1 MLVSDVRKLSLAA
14 GLQALL
20 LVTSAIAAD
29 GSIRID
35 GIDYVRAG
43 SMETLTAPLGGP
55 GQPTAEHVSTAS
67 SASYSGYVEV
77 VVSGTGQSLG
87 PQFGDAFYVFK
98 DGLGRPITPFN
109 DPDFYQ
115 LAIDT
120 APIRGGPESPTP
132 RTQLARELI
141 VYDYA
146 SGAGKTP
153 PFVPAYRPD
162 HRYRF
167 VIDVSRTDA
176 WSGADSELHFT
187 VANGIYVDNSGA
199 FHIELYPLMERI
211 PGEAV
216 LLQAAPSASGSRV
229 SVQVSGGTPG
239 APLPDIEVLTAASC
253 SAGTLGSPTTTL
265 AVLTGPANQITGDM
279 RFDDQGNAFVVEEV
293 GARPQQYAAARL
305 LGGSTASPAS
315 RCIVAGPDN
324 DAWTRARTIS
334 LGGAA
339 PQRGSASGFVDLPGR
354 ARWYKFAVQPDARVQ
369 VTLSGLPADYDL
381 VIFGDIAQAFEELA
395 DGDPSDV
402 PGLDRLGAEFAP
414 SVLETAG
421 ISPFAFSPSEISP
434 FAFSPFAFSP
444 FAFSPS
450 VFAGDSVAPFAF
462 SPFAFSPSAT
472 ARSDY
477 SPFAFSPFAFSPFAF
492 SPFAFSAENY
502 SSAQSRSVIAVSAQA
517 GRASEQVSALT
528 WSSTGEFYVRV
539 AGKNGT
545 FDDQAPFTLDVS
557 YDPGLCEGVFGED
570 LSGIA
575 GAPGNYQSII
585 LYDSR
590 QLGEGGYSPA
600 QQAPLIDRLEALAAR
615 SEVAGV
621 VVDLAAFDAVQRLQ
635 DQSDLRNTC
644 PHAVNL
650 TAGAIK
656 RVIDAYWAVNP
667 DLRYVVLAGN
677 DAQIP
682 FFRYPDQT
690 LLGPEQNYDPPMA
703 DFTQSQA
710 ALRLNYVLG
719 QDEYGAGTT
728 LNLGNRR
735 FPVPQLAV
743 GRLVETP
750 AEMITVLDAYLA
762 TSAGVVSTPTS
773 TLVTGYDFLADA
785 AGAIQAELAA
795 GVGGRNDT
803 LITPAEFSPDAPQS
817 WNADALR
824 SALLGNAE
832 DIIFLAGHFNAFSAL
847 AADFETS
854 MQTTELIG
862 AGVDLTNALIFSAGC
877 HSGYNAV
884 NEEIRPDVA
893 LPPDWAQAFA
903 RKGATLV
910 AGTGYQYG
918 DTEFIEFGE
927 RLYLEF
933 VRRLRS
939 GNGPVSVGE
948 ALVQAKQIYLQNT
961 PDNKGLHSKTVLIS
975 TVFGLPMLRIDMPG
989 SRLGDPG
996 VSSPVRNYG
1005 PVAAGTPGAVLGLES
1020 ADLSLDF
1027 GARYR
1032 EMSVELSD
1040 LADPALTSSVTA
1052 SYLQGP
1058 GFDLAV
1064 SSGEPVLPLES
1075 VDVGVPGTSLRGVGF
1090 RGGDWSEEF
1099 PVIPLDGA
1107 ATTELRAPHTRFAS
1121 LVNFPMRLAVPNYY
1135 GRLAGS
1141 GATLLHVT
1149 PVQHRVQDIGGPA
1162 IRRRF
1167 VNADFELFYSGNT
1180 RSYGGNRPA
1189 LSAAPTLSGARVA
1202 LDGPDAVFEVNV
1214 VGDPSAG
1221 IQSVWVTYTDG
1232 DGSAGSWVA
1241 LDLEQ
1246 DPDDSRVWRGRLTGG
1261 ANAFGRL
1268 DVMFHAVNG
1277 VGLVTTDDNF
1287 GSYYQV
1293 TSEDGFSETA
1303 LTFVGPV
1310 PAGATAGS
1318 RIALAAALETAAGNP
1333 VTDATV
1339 LFKLGTVLRS
1349 ARTDSAGVAEVELPV
1364 QPVPSSEPYPLVVS
1378 FNGNAVLA
1386 PSSVEAPF
1394 RVSRTGSRL
1403 TLTQGSQTVGVDG
1416 VGTGLTATLTASDP
1430 GRTPLQLRTVYFT
1443 VKGTPTGDLTIPVAT
1458 DFQGVARLGELAL
1471 PSGRYRIEARFL
1483 GMIPGTFEPI
1493 VDPVYLPAQAVV
1505 DLKLNGGHGCP
1516 AGGQQGQARKGSDRH
1531 HWNDHDGTSSP
1542 KGSPGDSPKRGS
1554 KRNLQ
1559 VRGFCYLNTDV
1570 GGDVHIK
1577 DGTLIVGG
1585 SVDIKGNV
1593 HESGPGSV
1601 VLLSGSRVHGHVKEN
1616 FAGDLL
1622 VDGRVSRQVME
1633 KGPGDLRVGLTGMV
1647 DDDLDEDS
1655 DGSVIVAGE
1664 VRRNVREQ
1672 GAGDVVVQATGRV
1685 GGSVDEHGDGT
1696 VIVEGVVGGRVKEHE
1711 GPPRGGR
1718 GR

>member
-1 MLVSDVRKLSLAA
+1 MLVPVVRKLVLFA

-20 LVTSAIAAD
+20 LAPPAAGAD
-29 GSIRID
+29 GGIRI
-35 GIDYVRAG
+35 GGVDYVRAG
-43 SMETLTAPLGGP
+43 TMEALTAPLGGP
-55 GQPTAEHVSTAS
+55 GLPTAGHVSTAS
-67 SASYSGYVEV
+67 SAAYSGFVEV

-87 PQFGDAFYVFK
+87 PQLGDAFYVFK
-98 DGLGRPITPFN
+98 DALGHPITPFN
-109 DPDFYQ
+109 DVDYYQ

-120 APIRGGPESPTP
+120 APIEGRPEDPTP
-132 RTQLARELI
+132 RGQLARQSI
-141 VYDYA
+141 VYDFV
-146 SGAGKTP
+146 SGAEQAP
-153 PFVPAYRPD
+153 PYVPAYRTD

-167 VIDVSRTDA
+167 VIDVSRTDS
-176 WSGADSELHFT
+176 WSGSPSALHFT

-199 FHIELYPLMERI
+199 FAVELYPLVEQVD
-211 PGEAV
+211 GEAV
-216 LLQAAPSASGSRV
+216 LLQAVPTGSGSRL
-229 SVQVSGGTPG
+229 SVQVSGGSPG
-239 APLPDIEVLTAASC
+239 GLVPDIEVLTAATC
-253 SAGTLGSPTTTL
+253 SAGTLGAPTTTL
-265 AVLTGPANQITGDM
+265 AVLDQPTNQITGDM
-279 RFDDQGNAFVVEEV
+279 RFDDDGNAFVVETV
-293 GARPQQYAAARL
+293 GGTPGQYAAARL
-305 LGGSTASPAS
+305 AGSGAASPAS

-324 DAWTRARTIS
+324 DAWTRAQTIS
-334 LGGAA
+334 LRGGAA
-339 PQRGSASGFVDLPGR
+339 PLQGTAGGYVDLPGR
-354 ARWYKFAVQPDARVQ
+354 ARWYKFAVQPDARVR
-369 VTLSGLPADYDL
+369 VALSGLPADYDL
-381 VIFGDIAQAFEELA
+381 VVFGDIAQAFAELA

-414 SVLETAG
+414 SVLETAE

-492 SPFAFSAENY
+492 SPFAFSAEDY
-502 SSAQSRSVIAVSAQA
+502 SSAQTRSVIAVSAQA

-528 WSSTGEFYVRV
+528 WSNTGEFYVRV

-545 FDDQAPFTLDVS
+545 FDDQAPFALEVS
-557 YDPGLCEGVFGED
+557 YDPGLCEGVFPED

-575 GAPGNYQSII
+575 GVPGNFQSII

-590 QLGEGGYSPA
+590 QLAEGGYPAA
-600 QQAPLIDRLEALAAR
+600 QQAPLVARLEALAAR

-621 VVDLAAFDAVQRLQ
+621 VVDLAGFDAVQRLQ
-635 DQSDLRNTC
+635 DQADVRNTC
-644 PHAVNL
+644 PYAANL

-656 RVIDAYWAVNP
+656 RVIDAYWALNP

-719 QDEYGAGTT
+719 QDEYGAATT

-735 FPVPQLAV
+735 FPIPELAV

-762 TSAGVVSTPTS
+762 TGAGIVSTPTS

-785 AGAIQAELAA
+785 ANAIQAELAA
-795 GVGGRNDT
+795 GVGGRNET

-824 SALLGNAE
+824 SALLGSGE
-832 DIIFLAGHFNAFSAL
+832 DIVFLAGHFNAFSAL
-847 AADFETS
+847 AADFRTSMETS
-854 MQTTELIG
+854 ELIG
-862 AGVDLTNALIFSAGC
+862 AGVDLTNSLIFSAGC

-884 NEEIRPDVA
+884 NEEIRSDVA

-933 VRRLRS
+933 VRRLRTGS
-939 GNGPVSVGE
+939 GPVSVGE
-948 ALVQAKQIYLQNT
+948 ALVQAKRIYLQNT
-961 PDNKGLHSKTVLIS
+961 PDNKGLHPKTVLIS
-975 TVFGLPMLRIDMPG
+975 TVFGLPMLRINLPG
-989 SRLGDPG
+989 ARLGDPADG
-996 VSSPVRNYG
+996 SPVRNYG

-1027 GARYR
+1027 GARFR
-1032 EMSVELSD
+1032 AFEVELSD
-1040 LADPALTSSVTA
+1040 LSDPSLSSSVTA

-1064 SSGEPVLPLES
+1064 SSGEPVLPLETL
-1075 VDVGVPGTSLRGVGF
+1075 DVGVTGTSLRGVGF
-1090 RGGDWSEEF
+1090 RGGDWSEEY

-1141 GATLLHVT
+1141 GPTLLHVT
-1149 PVQHRVQDIGGPA
+1149 PVQHRVLDIGGPA
-1162 IRRRF
+1162 VRRRF
-1167 VNADFELFYSGNT
+1167 LNTDFELFYSANT
-1180 RSYGGNRPA
+1180 RNYGGNRPA
-1189 LSAAPTLSGARVA
+1189 LSAAPTLSSARVSV
-1202 LDGPDAVFEVNV
+1202 DGADVVFEVVV
-1214 VGDPSAG
+1214 VGDPAAG
-1221 IQSVWVTYTDG
+1221 IQTVWVTYTDG
-1232 DGSAGSWVA
+1232 DASAGTWVA
-1241 LDLEQ
+1241 LDLDQ
-1246 DPDDSRVWRGRLTGG
+1246 DPADTRIWRGRLPGG
-1261 ANAFGRL
+1261 ASAFGRL
-1268 DVMFHAVNG
+1268 DTIFHAANG

-1287 GSYYQV
+1287 GSYYQL
-1293 TSEDGFSETA
+1293 TQDGAFQDTA
-1303 LTFVGPV
+1303 LSFVGPV

-1318 RIALAAALETAAGNP
+1318 RIVLAAALETASGTP
-1333 VTDATV
+1333 VTDAPV

-1364 QPVPSSEPYPLVVS
+1364 QPLPSSEPYRLVVS
-1378 FNGNAVLA
+1378 FNGSAVLA

-1394 RVSRTGSRL
+1394 RVSKTGSRL
-1403 TLTQGSQTVGVDG
+1403 VLGKGAQQVGVEG
-1416 VGTGLTATLTASDP
+1416 VTTGLMATLTASDP

-1443 VKGTPTGDLTIPVAT
+1443 VKATPAGDLTIPVAT

-1471 PSGRYRIEARFL
+1471 PAGSYRIEARFL
-1483 GMIPGTFEPI
+1483 GAIPGTQEPI
-1493 VDPVYLPAQAVV
+1493 VDPVYLPAQTAL
-1505 DLKLNGGHGCP
+1505 DFKLKNGQGCP
-1516 AGGQQGQARKGSDRH
+1516 AGGSPHKGPGKKNDRH
-1531 HWNDHDGTSSP
+1531 DWDGYHG
-1542 KGSPGDSPKRGS
+1542 KGKGGGKD
-1554 KRNLQ
+1554 LQ
-1559 VRGFCYLNTDV
+1559 VRGFCYLNSDV
-1570 GGDVHIK
+1570 NGNVHIK
-1577 DGTLIVGG
+1577 DGTLIVGT
-1585 SVDIKGNV
+1585 SVDVKGNV
-1593 HESGPGSV
+1593 QESGAGSVILLPGSKV
-1601 VLLSGSRVHGHVKEN
+1601 YGHIQEN
-1616 FAGDLL
+1616 FGGDVT
-1622 VDGRVSRQVME
+1622 VDGRVVRQVRE
-1633 KGPGDLRVGLTGMV
+1633 KGPGDVRVGATGTV
-1647 DDDLDEDS
+1647 EDDVDEDS
-1655 DGSVIVAGE
+1655 DGSVVIAGT

-1672 GAGDVVVQATGRV
+1672 GAGDVIVQVSGRV
-1685 GGSVDEHGDGT
+1685 GGNVDEHGEGT
-1696 VIVEGVVGGRVKEHE
+1696 VIIEGQVDGRVKEHGE
-1711 GPPRGGR
+1711 PPRRGHGR
-1718 GR
+1718 